1 MADKQKKKPGKPSPF
16 QGKRGELLLNTFYP
30 RYADASKHGKTHH
43 IWSQIFVEYWVA
55 FPWCLPLTK
64 DPDANNSTDYSERPV
79 NAEEEK
85 LKEKIMKDTEAVSH
99 ARRGPVKRLKSS
111 PAFSKSNA
119 G

>member
-1 MADKQKKKPGKPSPF
+1 M
-16 QGKRGELLLNTFYP
+16 
-30 RYADASKHGKTHH
+30 
-43 IWSQIFVEYWVA
+43 
-55 FPWCLPLTK
+55 
-64 DPDANNSTDYSERPV
+64 DYSERPV
-79 NAEEEK
+79 NTEEEK